1 MHINNSKRLL
11 ERICMAAAAAKA
23 ATTFNSQRNSSSI
36 ALANQV
42 KQHFKMQFQHTR
54 LAFYLGFVSLSL
66 GFNLILFSVFVY
78 SSRLFETAKQLCK
91 PIEIN
96 IYVHMYVLASALF
109 E

>member
-1 MHINNSKRLL
+1 
-11 ERICMAAAAAKA
+11 
-23 ATTFNSQRNSSSI
+23 
-36 ALANQV
+36 
-42 KQHFKMQFQHTR
+42 MQFQHTR

-91 PIEIN
+91 PIAIN